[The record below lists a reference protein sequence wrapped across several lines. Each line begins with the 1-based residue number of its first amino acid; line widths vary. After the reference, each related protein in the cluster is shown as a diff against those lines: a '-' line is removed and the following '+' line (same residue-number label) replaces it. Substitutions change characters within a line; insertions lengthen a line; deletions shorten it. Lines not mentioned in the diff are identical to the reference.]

1 MTREQFD
8 ALKYWIVAI
17 VDEKMSH
24 DSSDG
29 GLLESIRLG
38 EYEKEAMALLV
49 DPELAL

>member
-1 MTREQFD
+1 MTREQFE
-8 ALKYWIVAI
+8 ALKVWIVAI

-29 GLLESIRLG
+29 GLQESIRLHDC
-38 EYEKEAMALLV
+38 EKDAMALLV